1 MKDYFLDYC
10 DARAELAGSRVT
22 IENLVR
28 ALEIESPILKLASL
42 KMAKQQLASINKAL
56 EK

>member
-1 MKDYFLDYC
+1 MKDYFFDYC